1 MLQVRGSD
9 FKTNPKIGY
18 YSGATALEFHQLPRS
33 QAVPTYVLLPGLVNF
48 YAHRYSQHDLPENID
63 FPRFWKCHGDNYG
76 VRAAGLPQIS
86 AIFHALRAGNMTT
99 TLVLGG
105 ARSGKS
111 SYAQSA
117 AEIAATAG
125 KRLVMIA
132 TAQAYDAE
140 MQDRIA
146 RHQVERGD
154 MWTTIESPLE
164 LPETIVRLGPQDC
177 AVVDCLTLWVTNLMM
192 QDADVEAHGANLVS
206 AVAAHSGDLWLVSNE
221 VGWGIVP
228 DNAMSRRFRDLC
240 GRLHQEVARVADRVV
255 LVAAGLPLNLK

>member
-1 MLQVRGSD
+1 
-9 FKTNPKIGY
+9 
-18 YSGATALEFHQLPRS
+18 
-33 QAVPTYVLLPGLVNF
+33 
-48 YAHRYSQHDLPENID
+48 
-63 FPRFWKCHGDNYG
+63 
-76 VRAAGLPQIS
+76 
-86 AIFHALRAGNMTT
+86 MTT

-111 SYAQSA
+111 SYAQNA
-117 AEIAATAG
+117 AEVAATAG

-164 LPETIVRLGPQDC
+164 LPETIARLGLQDS

-192 QDADVEAHGANLVS
+192 QDADVEAHGADLVS
-206 AVAAHSGDLWLVSNE
+206 AVAAHSGNLWLVSNE

-240 GRLHQEVARVADRVV
+240 GRLHQELARVSDHVV